1 MGKHSEVFVAF
12 DVAKKKHAVAI
23 AEGGRTGEVRFLG
36 DVENSPLPIERTI
49 KRLADRYDRLH
60 VCFEAGPTGYG
71 LYRQVRALGHD
82 CMVVAPALIPK
93 RAGERIKTNRRDAV
107 TLARLH
113 RAGELTGV
121 WAPDAAHEAV
131 RDLVRAREAA
141 ADDLR
146 RKRQQLLS
154 FLLRHSR
161 IYSGGGHWTL
171 AHRRW
176 LAGQKFEHAAQQIV
190 FQEGIDAIEDALQRL
205 RRLEKQLAVIVP
217 EWSMAPVVEAY
228 QAMRGASFLVAVTFA
243 AEIGDVRRFDT
254 PRQLM
259 SFLGLVPAES
269 STGDTIR
276 RKGLTLAGN
285 RRARRALVEAAWTY
299 RYPAQGQRDLESPA
313 GGAAEARARHRLESA
328 GPSVRPLSP
337 SQRHRQEAADRRGGD
352 RPRDGRVPVGD
363 RPGGRARVSAGG
375 LFFRCPE
382 PGAEHV
388 GGELPSLVMWP
399 GSRPTPV
406 L

>member
-1 MGKHSEVFVAF
+1 MGKYIEVFVAF

-49 KRLADRYDRLH
+49 KRLAGRYDRLH
-60 VCFEAGPTGYG
+60 ICFEAGPTGYG
-71 LYRQVRALGHD
+71 LYRQIQALGHE

-93 RAGERIKTNRRDAV
+93 RSGERIKTNRRDAV

-121 WAPDAAHEAV
+121 WTPDAAHEAV

-141 ADDLR
+141 TDDLR

-161 IYSGGGHWTL
+161 IYSGGGHWTM

-176 LAGQKFEHAAQQIV
+176 LANQKFEHAAQQIV
-190 FQEGIDAIEDALQRL
+190 FQEGIDAIEDAVQRL
-205 RRLEKQLAVIVP
+205 RRLEKQLALIVP

-228 QAMRGASFLVAVTFA
+228 QAMRGASFLVSVTFA

-254 PRQLM
+254 PRQLH
-259 SFLGLVPAES
+259 GLPRSCPSGTLDRRYDPTEGPHLSGQPAGAAGAHRGGLDIPLSRES
-269 STGDTIR
+269 
-276 RKGLTLAGN
+276 
-285 RRARRALVEAAWTY
+285 
-299 RYPAQGQRDLESPA
+299 QRDLESPA
-313 GGAAEARARHRLESA
+313 GSAAKARARHCLESTD
-328 GPSVRPLSP
+328 PSVRPLP
-337 SQRHRQEAADRRGGD
+337 SAQRHR
-352 RPRDGRVPVGD
+352 
-363 RPGGRARVSAGG
+363 
-375 LFFRCPE
+375 
-382 PGAEHV
+382 
-388 GGELPSLVMWP
+388 
-399 GSRPTPV
+399 
-406 L
+406 